1 MKVSRSN
8 QGRRNPVPRVSEIVR
23 ALDGAETDRWVVSIR
38 LQDVR
43 TKIRKL
49 VLTYDVVY
57 MDELGQR
64 KSERIVAKAYY
75 RGESGAEGFELMRQ
89 LWNVGMDASKRY
101 TVVRPIAYISE
112 PEILLMSLAPGQ
124 TFRAY
129 LDQARESEVFS
140 AAEAAGRWLATLHRL
155 SLPLGKQLTMQDEL
169 TAVERYRYELNTAH
183 PQKRA
188 EITAISEV
196 ILSELG
202 RLSECGELLIHGDYH
217 PANILVESSGKV
229 TVIDFDQARRGDPLW
244 DVAYGAYQI
253 QIAGFHRFG
262 SFSAYDRFVAAF
274 LQAYFHT
281 VSTQRKH
288 DEQAWLDSLDSKA
301 IRHRLHLYRARALF
315 ESLHYELCVYR
326 TGDTR
331 LLEAYLTEC
340 FRSALA
346 KGGFPWTG
354 S

>member
-1 MKVSRSN
+1 MTAFRSN
-8 QGRRNPVPRVSEIVR
+8 QERHNPVPRVFEIVQ
-23 ALDGAETDRWVVSIR
+23 ALDGAETDRWVISIR

-57 MDELGQR
+57 MDELAQR
-64 KSERIVAKAYY
+64 RSERVVAKAYY

-89 LWNVGMDASKRY
+89 LWNAGMDASKRY
-101 TVVRPIAYISE
+101 SVVRPIAYINESE
-112 PEILLMSLAPGQ
+112 IMLMALAPGQ
-124 TFRAY
+124 TFKAY
-129 LDQARESEVFS
+129 LDQAREREAFS
-140 AAEAAGRWLATLHRL
+140 AAKAAGRWLAALHRL
-155 SLPLGKQLTMQDEL
+155 SLPLGKRLTMQDEIA
-169 TAVERYRYELNTAH
+169 AVQRYRDELNTAQ

-196 ILSELG
+196 ILSEL
-202 RLSECGELLIHGDYH
+202 RSLSEDRKLLIHGDYH
-217 PANILVESSGKV
+217 PANIFIDSSGKV
-229 TVIDFDQARRGDPLW
+229 TVIDLDQARCGDPWW

-253 QIAGFHRFG
+253 QIAGYHRFG

-274 LQAYFHT
+274 LQAYFHAM
-281 VSTQRKH
+281 STQRKH
-288 DEQAWLDSLDSKA
+288 DAQAWLDSLDSEA
-301 IRHRLHLYRARALF
+301 VRHRLHLYRARALF

-346 KGGFPWTG
+346 KEGFPWTA